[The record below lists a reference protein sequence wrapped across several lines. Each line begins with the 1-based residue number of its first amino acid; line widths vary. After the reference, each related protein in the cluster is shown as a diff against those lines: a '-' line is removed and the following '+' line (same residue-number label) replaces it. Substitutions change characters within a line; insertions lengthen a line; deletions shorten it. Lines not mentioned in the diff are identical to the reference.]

1 LGGAVNLARAHLILT
16 ALVFLVITVILNVT
30 HEHAIPD
37 DFAHA
42 VGLVALVSLLFN
54 GWLIWFRRER
64 HALIPAALLLIMV
77 VDLFS
82 FGMHSPNFVEDNA
95 FNRIQPPDHLDLLQQ
110 PIEDI
115 RWHVDGAAGI
125 QSYGTYWR
133 IPDIYGTGPFRLTSM
148 EKLRQIRVDRR
159 WEVFAVRYA
168 TMIAD
173 VPENVPVEMVGEG
186 VNIDGQTYTLYE
198 LTDPRPFAY
207 LVYDA
212 LSFDDPD
219 AAREFMVTEPYID
232 LREIALVADD
242 LPFDLPGERP
252 SNPEANAVIALS
264 MTMPEFIEMQ
274 VSSEENALLTLPIA
288 NYPGWRAQVNG
299 RDVDI
304 IDIYGGLIAISIPAG
319 ADQKVTLHFVPQTVI
334 LGAIISALVLIVVVG
349 YVVGVAVQ
357 NRSWKS

>member
-1 LGGAVNLARAHLILT
+1 
-16 ALVFLVITVILNVT
+16 
-30 HEHAIPD
+30 
-37 DFAHA
+37 

-64 HALIPAALLLIMV
+64 HALIPAALLLIVV

-110 PIEDI
+110 PVADI

-173 VPENVPVEMVGEG
+173 APDNVPVEIVGEG
-186 VNIDGQTYTLYE
+186 VNYDGQEYVLYE
-198 LTDPRPFAY
+198 LTDPRPFAH

-212 LSFDDPD
+212 LSFDDSD
-219 AAREFMVTEPYID
+219 AARDFMVAEPYID

-242 LPFDLPGERP
+242 LPFELPGERP
-252 SNPEANAVIALS
+252 PDSDANAVIALS
-264 MTMPEFIEMQ
+264 MTEPEYIEMQ
-274 VSSEENALLTLPIA
+274 VSTEENALLTLPIA

-299 RDVDI
+299 RDVVI
-304 IDIYGGLIAISIPAG
+304 IDAYGGLIAIPIPPG
-319 ADQKVTLHFVPQTVI
+319 VNHRVTLHFVPQTVI
-334 LGAIISALVLIVVVG
+334 VGAIMSALALVVVVG
-349 YVVGVAVQ
+349 HVGGVMIRARI
-357 NRSWKS
+357 NRRGNS